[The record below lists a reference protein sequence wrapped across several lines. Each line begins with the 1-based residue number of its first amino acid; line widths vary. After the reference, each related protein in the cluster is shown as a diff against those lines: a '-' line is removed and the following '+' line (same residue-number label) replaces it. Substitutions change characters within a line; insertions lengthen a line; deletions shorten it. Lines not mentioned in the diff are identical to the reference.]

1 MASQTGKNVVVAYKV
16 EATYNTAPGTGSA
29 KQLRLF
35 ASPGMKLD
43 RALIENNEIRSDG
56 LTSMAR
62 LGSRQAPGSYSGP
75 LAVGAY
81 DDILEA
87 ILRSTWVAATAVTFD
102 NGAALT
108 SLTVNSSSQVTFAG
122 TTTPA
127 AAGLRVGDVFRLT
140 NMSTAANNSVN
151 ARVKSIAGSVV
162 NLHGTPLTTQAADN
176 ACTLTIQRK
185 LKNGATPTKR
195 TFYVEEYN
203 ADTGVDVSEVFG
215 GVKWIG
221 FKITG
226 TPDGL
231 ATIELQ
237 VLGASGNVLAS
248 GASPYFLSPTLNT
261 ADALVFVDATIS
273 YNGTD
278 IANATAFELSYL
290 TAAKAEPVIG
300 STVSPDIFDNDS
312 KVSGT
317 ISLIRQDLSNVTLFL
332 NETEVELHLML
343 VENESE
349 PKDFISLYVSRV
361 KLTSADAP
369 LGNDGAMV
377 EVLPFTVGAKVA
389 ATGYDATMMTISTSA
404 T

>member
-1 MASQTGKNVVVAYKV
+1 MPSQTGKNLVVAFRV

-29 KQLRLF
+29 EQLRLF
-35 ASPGMKLD
+35 ASPGMRLD
-43 RALIENNEIRSDG
+43 RALIENGEIRSDG

-75 LAVGAY
+75 FAVDAY
-81 DDILEA
+81 DTILEA
-87 ILRSTWVAATAVTFD
+87 IMRSTWVAAAAVTFD

-108 SLTVNSSSQVTFAG
+108 SLTVNSASQVTFAG

-127 AAGLRVGDVFRLT
+127 AAGLRNGDVFRLT

-151 ARVKSIAGSVV
+151 ARVKSISGSVV

-185 LKNGATPTKR
+185 LKNGSTPTKR

-203 ADTGVDVSEVFG
+203 QDVDVSEVFG
-215 GVKWIG
+215 GAKWVG

-231 ATIELQ
+231 ATIDLQ

-248 GASPYFLSPTLNT
+248 GASPYYISPTQYT
-261 ADALVFVDATIS
+261 TDALVFVDATIA

-278 IANATAFELSYL
+278 IANATAFELSYMV
-290 TAAKAEPVIG
+290 AAKAEPVIG
-300 STVSPDIFDNDS
+300 STVTPDIFDNDA
-312 KVSGT
+312 KLSGS
-317 ISLIRQDLSNVTLFL
+317 ISLIRQDLANVTLFL
-332 NETEVELHLML
+332 NETELELHVML
-343 VENESE
+343 VENDSE
-349 PKDFISLYVSRV
+349 PKDFVSLYVPRV
-361 KLTSADAP
+361 KLTAADAP
-369 LGNDGAMV
+369 LGNDGAMI
-377 EVLPFTVGAKVA
+377 ETLPWTAGAKAA
-389 ATGYDATMMTISTSA
+389 ATGYDATLMTISTSA